1 MKKLLLS
8 LVLGFLLV
16 QTNAQFSMTTI
27 DDQPIE
33 NGQTFTF
40 NTTTEEDAKL
50 GYIVHN
56 DSDALILMKAEVI
69 ELIDSDGSEFEL
81 CFGGSC
87 YYSINQGLIMPQSP
101 VAIQPGGIQG
111 MFDHM
116 WNKNTSSPYMS
127 AKIKFFMIDTFGAEV
142 GEPLI
147 VNYIYN
153 ENLGVQDIEQAVKS
167 QVQNTIIKDILMLDL
182 HENSTINI
190 YSVSGKLIKATK
202 ANQGKL
208 NLNLSNLNKGQYIV
222 VVNSASGKTA
232 STKVLVK

>member
-1 MKKLLLS
+1 MKKPLFFLL
-8 LVLGFLLV
+8 LGFLLV

-56 DSDALILMKAEVI
+56 ESDALILMKAEVI
-69 ELIDSDGSEFEL
+69 ELIGSDGSEFEL

-167 QVQNTIIKDILMLDL
+167 QVQNTIIKDVLMLDL

>member
-1 MKKLLLS
+1 MKKPLFFLL
-8 LVLGFLLV
+8 LGFLLV

-40 NTTTEEDAKL
+40 NTTTEEDAKVGFL
-50 GYIVHN
+50 VHN
-56 DSDALILMKAEVI
+56 ESDALILMKAEVI
-69 ELIDSDGSEFEL
+69 ELIGSDGSEFEL

-87 YYSINQGLIMPQSP
+87 YYSISQGLIMPQSP
-101 VAIQPGGIQG
+101 VAIQPGAIQG

>member
-1 MKKLLLS
+1 MKKPLFFLL
-8 LVLGFLLV
+8 LGFLLV

-56 DSDALILMKAEVI
+56 ESDALILMKAEVI
-69 ELIDSDGSEFEL
+69 ELIGSDGSEFEL

-153 ENLGVQDIEQAVKS
+153 ENLGVQDIDQAVKS

>member
-1 MKKLLLS
+1 MKKPLFFLL
-8 LVLGFLLV
+8 LGFLLV

-56 DSDALILMKAEVI
+56 ESDALILMKAEVI
-69 ELIDSDGSEFEL
+69 ELIGSDGSEFEL